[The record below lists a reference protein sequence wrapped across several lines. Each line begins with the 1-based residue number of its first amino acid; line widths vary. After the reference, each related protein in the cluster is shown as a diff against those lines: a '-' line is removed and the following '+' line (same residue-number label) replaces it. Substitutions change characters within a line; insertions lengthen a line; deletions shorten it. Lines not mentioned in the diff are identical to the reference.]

1 MSAKTI
7 CLASSNKPAQLIKNN
22 MTEIPM
28 NLFEIISQS
37 VMRPLL
43 EPILTPFTAADPME
57 QFQIVPLAPL
67 EIMGL
72 DISFTNS
79 SLWMVL
85 SVLVAMAF
93 FILSTRGRALIPGR
107 AQSVAELLYEFIADM
122 VRGAIGPEGMK
133 FFPYVFTLFIF
144 VLMNNLLG
152 LMPSIPGAPHGLHTF
167 TPTSHII
174 VTFAL
179 AMMSI
184 AIVIIYGFYKNGL
197 GFFKLFAP
205 SGVPL
210 WLLPLIVLIEFISF
224 LSRPVSLAIR
234 LFANMLAGHIIL
246 KVFATFVISL
256 LGAGAIFK
264 GIAILPMLGIIAVM
278 MLEILVAFL
287 QAYVFAILTCIYLND
302 AEHADAH

>member
-1 MSAKTI
+1 MHLHRASLNSIMMSELHVIAETVF
-7 CLASSNKPAQLIKNN
+7 AALISYVGQ
-22 MTEIPM
+22 T
-28 NLFEIISQS
+28 
-37 VMRPLL
+37 L
-43 EPILTPFTAADPME
+43 EPIMAADPME
-57 QFQIVPLAPL
+57 QFEIKSIIPLDLGA
-67 EIMGL
+67 L

-79 SLWMVL
+79 SLWMVI
-85 SVLVAMAF
+85 SIAVALIF
-93 FILSTRGRALIPGR
+93 FFMSTSRRSLIPGR
-107 AQSVAELLYEFIADM
+107 SQSVAEVSYTFIADM
-122 VRGAIGPEGMK
+122 VRDAIGPEGMK

-144 VLMNNLLG
+144 ILMNNLLG
-152 LMPSIPGAPHGLHTF
+152 LLPSIPGLPHEFHTF
-167 TPTSHII
+167 TPTSHIV

-179 AMMSI
+179 AMLTIS
-184 AIVIIYGFYKNGL
+184 IVIIYGFYKNGL

-205 SGVPL
+205 SGVPI

-224 LSRPVSLAIR
+224 LSRPLSLAIR

-246 KVFATFVISL
+246 KVFAGFVISL

-264 GIAILPMLGIIAVM
+264 GLAILPVLGIVAVM